1 MRECSL
7 IYKPGGLNLPS
18 QWPHLRYTMFTVL
31 SSRREWISKLKK
43 KWQVNMYREPH
54 DQTVNR
60 HLVVSW
66 GWTVSLISELNLRE
80 VFLVLLVP
88 YFDLY
93 LSVMLEFCRYVRVW
107 GSKRNKNTCF
117 KTLDKGRKW
126 KHFISRVRGLLL
138 TSDGVH
144 DKHDA

>member
-1 MRECSL
+1 
-7 IYKPGGLNLPS
+7 
-18 QWPHLRYTMFTVL
+18 
-31 SSRREWISKLKK
+31 
-43 KWQVNMYREPH
+43 MYREPH

-93 LSVMLEFCRYVRVW
+93 LSAMLEFCRYVRVW
-107 GSKRNKNTCF
+107 RSKRNKKKCF
-117 KTLDKGRKW
+117 KTLDKGRRW
-126 KHFISRVRGLLL
+126 KHFILRVQGLSLA
-138 TSDGVH
+138 SDGAH
-144 DKHDA
+144 DKNDAWFVSYFIHVLSWSVIKLLFACNGFSVGPQEPKLLCKIMQQTSN